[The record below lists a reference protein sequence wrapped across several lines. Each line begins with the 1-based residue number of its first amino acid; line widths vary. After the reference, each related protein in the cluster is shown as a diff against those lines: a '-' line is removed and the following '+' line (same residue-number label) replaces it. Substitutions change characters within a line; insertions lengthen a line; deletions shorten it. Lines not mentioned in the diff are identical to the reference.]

1 MRWLQMKCNV
11 CDLADK
17 SKIDI
22 VNDNLIYA
30 FDMAWCVWH
39 YEDMK
44 KRL

>member
-1 MRWLQMKCNV
+1 MKCNV

-17 SKIDI
+17 
-22 VNDNLIYA
+22 LLYA

-44 KRL
+44 ERL